1 VEDQRF
7 NGSEVKR
14 LKGSAVGSYLLQRL
28 GIDSFSAFGTN
39 GVTQLHRPRS
49 RHMNSQWLTFKIL
62 TGCLVIFLFQGC
74 ATTAPPKRLD
84 NVCEIF
90 REHTDW
96 YEDAADSY
104 KRWGIPIPVMM
115 AILHQESRY
124 VSDAKPPRTTCL
136 WIFPGPRPS
145 SAYGYAQA
153 KDETWEEYQEN
164 TGNSWA
170 DRDDFGDAIDFLGWY
185 CHLSARQCGIS
196 KDNARNLYLAYHE
209 GRGGFNRKTY
219 AQKQWLVRV
228 ADKVQK
234 RAVMYKSQL
243 AACEGE
249 FRAGGCCL
257 WPF

>member
-1 VEDQRF
+1 VEVQRF
-7 NGSEVKR
+7 KGSEVKR